1 MNVFR
6 VVLSLFLVLFT
17 GYLLK
22 RRGILRDSDI
32 GVINR
37 LILDVTLP
45 AFVFHALYR
54 QQVTTDMIHAAW
66 LFAVLQVLVMALLWI
81 PARLFRFPRPV
92 TGTFLLTAVYGNTG
106 FLGYPVVQAI
116 FGKTEGAMAAAVVY
130 DQFSMALPVYTVG
143 VAVAMHYGSKK
154 GENDGSLQQATSRR
168 EMLSFFTTPTFVVLI
183 GTLLINGLQVPVP
196 SFISHAA
203 QLVAGATVP
212 LVLLSLGLMLEPAH
226 LRANHYYLPM
236 VLILV
241 TKMAIFPTLM
251 WLATGWAGVQGVAR
265 LVAVTESA
273 MPSAMINAVITE
285 RYGCDHQLATLV
297 IVIGTL
303 FTLIVLPVTATLMG
317 IG

>member
-1 MNVFR
+1 MGVFG

-22 RRGILRDSDI
+22 RQGILRDTDI

-54 QQVTTDMIHAAW
+54 QRVTSDMVYAAW
-66 LFAVLQVLVMALLWI
+66 LFGILQVLVMALLWI
-81 PARLFRFPRPV
+81 PARLLKFPHPV
-92 TGTFLLTAVYGNTG
+92 IGTFLLTAVYGNTG

-116 FGKTEGAMAAAVVY
+116 FGKTTGAMAAAVVY

-143 VAVAMHYGSKK
+143 VAVAMHYGTKH
-154 GENDGSLQQATSRR
+154 ETNWR
-168 EMLSFFTTPTFVVLI
+168 EMLTFFTTPTFLVLI
-183 GTLLINGLQVPVP
+183 GTLVINAMRVPVP
-196 SFISHAA
+196 TFVVYSA
-203 QLVAGATVP
+203 QMVAGATVP

-236 VLILV
+236 ILV
-241 TKMAIFPTLM
+241 IVAKMALFPYLM
-251 WLATGWAGVQGVAR
+251 WLATGWMGVQGVAR
-265 LVAVTESA
+265 WVAVTQSA
-273 MPSAMINAVITE
+273 MPSAMVNAVITE

-297 IVIGTL
+297 IVLGTL
-303 FTLIVLPVTATLMG
+303 LTIFVLPVTATL
-317 IG
+317 IGVG

>member
-1 MNVFR
+1 MGVFQ
-6 VVLSLFLVLFT
+6 VVLSLFLVLFA

-22 RRGILRDSDI
+22 RQGILRDTDT

-54 QQVTTDMIHAAW
+54 QRVTSDMVHAAW
-66 LFAVLQVLVMALLWI
+66 LFGILQVLVMALLWI
-81 PARLFRFPRPV
+81 PARLLKFPRPV
-92 TGTFLLTAVYGNTG
+92 VGTFLLTAVYGNTG

-143 VAVAMHYGSKK
+143 VAVAMHYGTKH
-154 GENDGSLQQATSRR
+154 ETSWR
-168 EMLSFFTTPTFVVLI
+168 EMLTFFTTPTFIVLI
-183 GTLLINGLQVPVP
+183 GTLVINALQLPVP
-196 SFISHAA
+196 AFVARSA

-212 LVLLSLGLMLEPAH
+212 LVLLSLGLMLEPTH

-236 VLILV
+236 ALILAA
-241 TKMAIFPTLM
+241 KMVLFPYLM
-251 WLATGWAGVQGVAR
+251 WLATGWMGVQGVAR
-265 LVAVTESA
+265 WVAVTQSA
-273 MPSAMINAVITE
+273 MPSAMVNAVITE

-297 IVIGTL
+297 IVLGTL
-303 FTLIVLPVTATLMG
+303 LTILVLPVTATL
-317 IG
+317 IGVG

>member
-1 MNVFR
+1 MGVFQ

-22 RRGILRDSDI
+22 RQGILRDTDT

-54 QQVTTDMIHAAW
+54 QRVTSDMVHAAW
-66 LFAVLQVLVMALLWI
+66 LFGILQVLMMALLWI
-81 PARLFRFPRPV
+81 PARLLKFPRPV
-92 TGTFLLTAVYGNTG
+92 IGTFLLTAVYGNTG

-143 VAVAMHYGSKK
+143 VAVAMHYGTKH
-154 GENDGSLQQATSRR
+154 ETSWR
-168 EMLSFFTTPTFVVLI
+168 EMLTFFTTPTFLVLI
-183 GTLLINGLQVPVP
+183 GTLVINALQLPVP
-196 SFISHAA
+196 TFVTRSA

-212 LVLLSLGLMLEPAH
+212 LVLLSLGLMLEPTH
-226 LRANHYYLPM
+226 LQTNHYYLPM
-236 VLILV
+236 ALILV
-241 TKMAIFPTLM
+241 AKMVLFPYLM
-251 WLATGWAGVQGVAR
+251 WLATGWMGVQGVAR
-265 LVAVTESA
+265 WVAVTQSA
-273 MPSAMINAVITE
+273 MPSAMVNAVITE

-297 IVIGTL
+297 IVLGTL
-303 FTLIVLPVTATLMG
+303 LTILVLPVTATL
-317 IG
+317 IGVG

>member
-1 MNVFR
+1 MGVFQ

-22 RRGILRDSDI
+22 RQGILRDTDT

-54 QQVTTDMIHAAW
+54 QRVTSDMVHAAW
-66 LFAVLQVLVMALLWI
+66 LFGILQVLMMALLWI
-81 PARLFRFPRPV
+81 PARLLKFPRPV
-92 TGTFLLTAVYGNTG
+92 VGTFLLTAVYGNTG

-143 VAVAMHYGSKK
+143 VAVAMHYGTKH
-154 GENDGSLQQATSRR
+154 ETSWR
-168 EMLSFFTTPTFVVLI
+168 EMLTFFTTPTFLVLI
-183 GTLLINGLQVPVP
+183 GTLVINALQLPVP
-196 SFISHAA
+196 TFVTRSA

-212 LVLLSLGLMLEPAH
+212 LVLLSLGLMLEPTH
-226 LRANHYYLPM
+226 LQMNHYYLPM
-236 VLILV
+236 ALILV
-241 TKMAIFPTLM
+241 AKMVLFPYLM
-251 WLATGWAGVQGVAR
+251 WLATGWMGVQGVAR
-265 LVAVTESA
+265 WVAVTQSA
-273 MPSAMINAVITE
+273 MPSAMVNAVITE

-297 IVIGTL
+297 IVLGTL
-303 FTLIVLPVTATLMG
+303 LTILVLPVTATL
-317 IG
+317 IGVG

>member
-1 MNVFR
+1 MNVFQ

-22 RRGILRDSDI
+22 RRGILRDTDT

-54 QQVTTDMIHAAW
+54 QHVTSDMVHAAW
-66 LFAVLQVLVMALLWI
+66 LFGILQVLVMALLWI
-81 PARLFRFPRPV
+81 PARLLKLPRAV
-92 TGTFLLTAVYGNTG
+92 IGTFLLTAVYGNTG

-143 VAVAMHYGSKK
+143 VAVAMHYGSKH
-154 GENDGSLQQATSRR
+154 QTSWR
-168 EMLSFFTTPTFVVLI
+168 EMLSFFTTPTFLVLI
-183 GTLLINGLQVPVP
+183 GTLIINALRIPVP
-196 SFISHAA
+196 AFVTNSA
-203 QLVAGATVP
+203 QIVAGATVP

-236 VLILV
+236 ALILV
-241 TKMAIFPTLM
+241 TKMALFPYLM
-251 WLATGWAGVQGVAR
+251 WLATGWMGVQGIAR
-265 LVAVTESA
+265 WVAVTQSA
-273 MPSAMINAVITE
+273 MPSAMVNAVITE

-297 IVIGTL
+297 IVVGTL
-303 FTLIVLPVTATLMG
+303 LTILVLPITATLLG
-317 IG
+317 VG

>member
-1 MNVFR
+1 MGVFQ

-22 RRGILRDSDI
+22 RQGILRDTDT

-54 QQVTTDMIHAAW
+54 QRVTSDMVHAAW
-66 LFAVLQVLVMALLWI
+66 LFGILQVLMMALLWI
-81 PARLFRFPRPV
+81 PARLLKFPRPV
-92 TGTFLLTAVYGNTG
+92 IGTFLLTAVYGNTG

-143 VAVAMHYGSKK
+143 VAVAMHYGTKH
-154 GENDGSLQQATSRR
+154 ETSWR
-168 EMLSFFTTPTFVVLI
+168 EMLTFFTTPTFLVLI
-183 GTLLINGLQVPVP
+183 GTLVINALQLPVP
-196 SFISHAA
+196 TFVTRSA

-212 LVLLSLGLMLEPAH
+212 LVLLSLGLMLEPTH
-226 LRANHYYLPM
+226 LQMNHYYLPM
-236 VLILV
+236 ALILV
-241 TKMAIFPTLM
+241 AKMVLFPYLM
-251 WLATGWAGVQGVAR
+251 WLATGWMGVQGVAR
-265 LVAVTESA
+265 WVAVTQSA
-273 MPSAMINAVITE
+273 MPSAMVNAVITE

-297 IVIGTL
+297 IVLGTL
-303 FTLIVLPVTATLMG
+303 LTILVLPVTATL
-317 IG
+317 IGVG

>member
-22 RRGILRDSDI
+22 RRGILRDTDI
-32 GVINR
+32 SVINR

-54 QQVTTDMIHAAW
+54 QRVTADMVHAAW
-66 LFAVLQVLVMALLWI
+66 LFAMLQVLVMVLLWV
-81 PARLFRFPRPV
+81 PAYLLRFPRPV
-92 TGTFLLTAVYGNTG
+92 TGTFLLTAVFGNTG

-116 FGKTEGAMAAAVVY
+116 FGRTEGAMAAAVVY
-130 DQFSMALPVYTVG
+130 DQFSMALPVFTVG
-143 VAVAMHYGSKK
+143 IAVAMHYG
-154 GENDGSLQQATSRR
+154 NRNNHLASRYALDWR

-183 GTLLINGLQVPVP
+183 GTLLINALQVPVP
-196 SFISHAA
+196 SFISQAA

-241 TKMAIFPTLM
+241 TKMAVFPWLM

-265 LVAVTESA
+265 LVAVIESA
-273 MPSAMINAVITE
+273 MPSAMINAVITA
-285 RYGCDHQLATLV
+285 RYGCDHTLATLV

-303 FTLIVLPVTATLMG
+303 LTLVVLPVTATLLG
-317 IG
+317 IR

>member
-1 MNVFR
+1 MGVFQ

-22 RRGILRDSDI
+22 RQGILRDTDT

-54 QQVTTDMIHAAW
+54 QRVTSDMVHAAW
-66 LFAVLQVLVMALLWI
+66 LFGILQVLMMALLWI
-81 PARLFRFPRPV
+81 PARLLKFPRPV
-92 TGTFLLTAVYGNTG
+92 VGTFLLTAVYGNTG

-143 VAVAMHYGSKK
+143 VAVAMHYGTKH
-154 GENDGSLQQATSRR
+154 ETSWR
-168 EMLSFFTTPTFVVLI
+168 EMLTFFTTPTFLVLI
-183 GTLLINGLQVPVP
+183 GTLVINALQLPVP
-196 SFISHAA
+196 TFVTRSA

-212 LVLLSLGLMLEPAH
+212 LVLLSLGLMLEPTH
-226 LRANHYYLPM
+226 LQTNHYYLPM
-236 VLILV
+236 ALILV
-241 TKMAIFPTLM
+241 AKMVLFPYLM
-251 WLATGWAGVQGVAR
+251 WLATGWMGVQGVAR
-265 LVAVTESA
+265 WVAVTQSA
-273 MPSAMINAVITE
+273 MPSAMVNAVITE

-297 IVIGTL
+297 IVLGTL
-303 FTLIVLPVTATLMG
+303 LTILVLPVTATL
-317 IG
+317 IGVG

>member
-1 MNVFR
+1 MDVFR

-22 RRGILRDSDI
+22 RQGILRDSDT

-54 QQVTTDMIHAAW
+54 QRVTADMIHAAW
-66 LFAVLQVLVMALLWI
+66 LFGVLQVLVMALLWV
-81 PARLFRFPRPV
+81 PARLARFRRPV
-92 TGTFLLTAVYGNTG
+92 IGTFLLTAVYGNTG

-143 VAVAMHYGSKK
+143 VAVAMHYGNKY
-154 GENDGSLQQATSRR
+154 ETSWR
-168 EMLSFFTTPTFVVLI
+168 EMLTFFTTPTFLVLI
-183 GTLLINGLQVPVP
+183 ATLIVNALQVPVP
-196 SFISHAA
+196 SFITHAA

-212 LVLLSLGLMLEPAH
+212 LVLLSLGLMLEPGH

-236 VLILV
+236 VLILL
-241 TKMAIFPTLM
+241 TKMALFPWLM

-265 LVAVTESA
+265 WVAVTQSA
-273 MPSAMINAVITE
+273 MPSAMVNAVITE

-297 IVIGTL
+297 IVVGTL
-303 FTLIVLPVTATLMG
+303 LTIVVLPITVMLLG
-317 IG
+317 IGR

>member
-22 RRGILRDSDI
+22 QRGILRETDT

-45 AFVFHALYR
+45 AFVFHALY
-54 QQVTTDMIHAAW
+54 QQRVTADMVRAAW
-66 LFAVLQVLVMALLWI
+66 LFGILQVLVMALLWM
-81 PARLFRFPRPV
+81 PARLLRFPRPII
-92 TGTFLLTAVYGNTG
+92 GTFLLTAVYGNTG

-143 VAVAMHYGSKK
+143 IAVAMHYGNKH
-154 GENDGSLQQATSRR
+154 DTSWR
-168 EMLSFFTTPTFVVLI
+168 EMLRFFTTPTFLVLI
-183 GTLLINGLQVPVP
+183 GTLVINALRVPIP

-226 LRANHYYLPM
+226 LRANRYYLPM
-236 VLILV
+236 VLILLA
-241 TKMAIFPTLM
+241 KMVLFPWLM
-251 WLATGWAGVQGVAR
+251 WLATGWAEVQGIAR
-265 LVAVTESA
+265 LVAVTQSA
-273 MPSAMINAVITE
+273 MPSAMVNAVITE

-303 FTLIVLPVTATLMG
+303 LTIVVLPAVVTLLG
-317 IG
+317 VGQ

>member
-1 MNVFR
+1 MNVFG

-22 RRGILRDSDI
+22 RRGILRDTDT

-54 QQVTTDMIHAAW
+54 QRVTVDMIHAAW
-66 LFAVLQVLVMALLWI
+66 LFGVLQVLLMALLWI
-81 PARLFRFPRPV
+81 PARLLRLPRPV
-92 TGTFLLTAVYGNTG
+92 IGTFLLTAVYGNTG

-143 VAVAMHYGSKK
+143 VAVAMHYGNKY
-154 GENDGSLQQATSRR
+154 ETSWR
-168 EMLSFFTTPTFVVLI
+168 EMLSFFTTPTFIVLI
-183 GTLLINGLQVPVP
+183 GTLVINALQLPVP
-196 SFISHAA
+196 PFINHAA

-212 LVLLSLGLMLEPAH
+212 LVLLSLGLMLEPAR
-226 LRANHYYLPM
+226 LRANRYYLPM
-236 VLILV
+236 ALILV
-241 TKMAIFPTLM
+241 AKMAIFPWLM
-251 WLATGWAGVQGVAR
+251 WLATGWLGVQGIAR
-265 LVAVTESA
+265 WVAVTQSA
-273 MPSAMINAVITE
+273 MPSAMVNAVITE
-285 RYGCDHQLATLV
+285 RYGCDYQLATLV

-303 FTLIVLPVTATLMG
+303 LTIVVLPVTVTLLGMG
-317 IG
+317 H

>member
-1 MNVFR
+1 MNVFQ

-22 RRGILRDSDI
+22 RRGILRDTDT

-54 QQVTTDMIHAAW
+54 QHVTSDMVHAAW
-66 LFAVLQVLVMALLWI
+66 LFGVLQVLVMALLWL
-81 PARLFRFPRPV
+81 PSRLLKLPRPV
-92 TGTFLLTAVYGNTG
+92 VGTFLLTAVYGNTG

-143 VAVAMHYGSKK
+143 VAVALHYGSKH
-154 GENDGSLQQATSRR
+154 ETSWR
-168 EMLSFFTTPTFVVLI
+168 EMLSFFTTPTFLVLI
-183 GTLLINGLQVPVP
+183 GTLVINALRIPVP
-196 SFISHAA
+196 AFVTNSA
-203 QLVAGATVP
+203 QIVAGATVP
-212 LVLLSLGLMLEPAH
+212 LVLLSLGLMLELAH

-236 VLILV
+236 ALILV
-241 TKMAIFPTLM
+241 TKMALFPYLM
-251 WLATGWAGVQGVAR
+251 WLATGWMGVQGIAR
-265 LVAVTESA
+265 WVAVTQSA
-273 MPSAMINAVITE
+273 MPSAMVNAVITE

-297 IVIGTL
+297 IVVGTL
-303 FTLIVLPVTATLMG
+303 LTILVLPVTATLLG
-317 IG
+317 VG

>member
-1 MNVFR
+1 LSVFS

-22 RRGILRDSDI
+22 QRGVLRDSDTA
-32 GVINR
+32 VINR

-54 QQVTTDMIHAAW
+54 QRVTADMIHAAW
-66 LFAVLQVLVMALLWI
+66 LFGILQVLVMALLWV
-81 PARLFRFPRPV
+81 PARMLRFPRPV
-92 TGTFLLTAVYGNTG
+92 LGTFLLTAVYGNTG

-143 VAVAMHYGSKK
+143 VAVAMHYGSKY
-154 GENDGSLQQATSRR
+154 ETSWR
-168 EMLSFFTTPTFVVLI
+168 EMLTFFTTPTFLVLI
-183 GTLLINGLQVPVP
+183 ATLMINALQIPVP
-196 SFISHAA
+196 SFITHAA

-212 LVLLSLGLMLEPAH
+212 LVLLSLGLMLEPGR

-236 VLILV
+236 VLILS
-241 TKMAIFPTLM
+241 TKMMVFPYLM
-251 WLATGWAGVQGVAR
+251 WLATGWMGVQGIAR
-265 LVAVTESA
+265 LVAVTQSA
-273 MPSAMINAVITE
+273 MPSAMVNAVITE

-297 IVIGTL
+297 IVVGTL
-303 FTLIVLPVTATLMG
+303 CTIVVLPVVVTLLG
-317 IG
+317 I

>member
-1 MNVFR
+1 MDVFR

-22 RRGILRDSDI
+22 RRSILRDADI

-54 QQVTTDMIHAAW
+54 QRVTPDMMHAAW
-66 LFAVLQVLVMALLWI
+66 LFGILQVLVMALLWV
-81 PARLFRFPRPV
+81 PARLLKLPRPV
-92 TGTFLLTAVYGNTG
+92 IGTFLLTAVYGNTG

-143 VAVAMHYGSKK
+143 VAVAMHYGTKHEASW
-154 GENDGSLQQATSRR
+154 R
-168 EMLSFFTTPTFVVLI
+168 EMLTFFTTPTFLVLI
-183 GTLLINGLQVPVP
+183 GTLVINALRVPVP
-196 SFISHAA
+196 SFIAHSA
-203 QLVAGATVP
+203 QIVAGATVP

-236 VLILV
+236 VLIIV
-241 TKMAIFPTLM
+241 AKMALFPYLM
-251 WLATGWAGVQGVAR
+251 WLATGWMGVQGVAR
-265 LVAVTESA
+265 WVAVTQSA
-273 MPSAMINAVITE
+273 MPSAMVNAVITE

-297 IVIGTL
+297 IVLGTL
-303 FTLIVLPVTATLMG
+303 LTVLVLPVTATL
-317 IG
+317 IGVG